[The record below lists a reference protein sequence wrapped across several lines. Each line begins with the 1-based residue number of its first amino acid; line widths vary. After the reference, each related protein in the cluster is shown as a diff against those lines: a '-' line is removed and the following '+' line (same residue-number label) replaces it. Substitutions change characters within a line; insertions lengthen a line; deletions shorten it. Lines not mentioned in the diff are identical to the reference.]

1 MRVCRFRHS
10 RESHYIIQH
19 FFRFVNRF
27 FKTFLDFFRFFEKT
41 QKIFHFS
48 IDFYIKLWYNTPWI
62 CFKSSRRSNVWSMPK
77 SKIYLKSK
85 HRLGSSPRVKIEGA
99 QKQVWRNGRRA
110 GFRFQWRDS
119 CGFKSRHLHQT
130 KRAYPCDMLFL
141 FYEGGGFE
149 IGRKLRCNLCE
160 APNSLNDCL
169 SAKAATGGNPV
180 TCTKKRL

>member
-1 MRVCRFRHS
+1 MFLKK
-10 RESHYIIQH
+10 IQ
-19 FFRFVNRF
+19 
-27 FKTFLDFFRFFEKT
+27 KTFIFRLTFT
-41 QKIFHFS
+41 QSYGIIHNGFVLRLVANPLCGVCWRVR
-48 IDFYIKLWYNTPWI
+48 FYPN
-62 CFKSSRRSNVWSMPK
+62 
-77 SKIYLKSK
+77 SK

-130 KRAYPCDMLFL
+130 KRAYPCGMLFL

-149 IGRKLRCNLCE
+149 IGRKLQGNLCE
-160 APNSLNDCL
+160 APNSLNGCL

-180 TCTKKRL
+180 TCTMVRAKLILSPYFLFKKPLPW